1 MTGELND
8 TAHDR
13 HGHVLCDI
21 ISNIKIEG
29 GGGLSKQGIR
39 LHTIYTIVE
48 EVSRVLNHVECYEL
62 CDCG

>member
-29 GGGLSKQGIR
+29 GGGSVETGDSPSYN
-39 LHTIYTIVE
+39 IYN
-48 EVSRVLNHVECYEL
+48 R
-62 CDCG
+62 